1 MRTSFVGMTP
11 AKKERERSV
20 LLFQLPLTQLRCT
33 QNPQQDEGRGTR
45 IFIHWY
51 FMSGDQKNVRT
62 ITEDTS
68 KCSSRK
74 EKKKNNRHELIL
86 KAPRY
91 PSDSHRS
98 SQDLHLL
105 CEQQHPKSRRGRHL
119 CGPVQPPCSDPELQH
134 LG

>member
-20 LLFQLPLTQLRCT
+20 LLFQLMLTRLRCT

-51 FMSGDQKNVRT
+51 FMLGDQKNKRT

-68 KCSSRK
+68 KCSLRK
-74 EKKKNNRHELIL
+74 EKKKNRRELIL
-86 KAPRY
+86 EAPRY

-98 SQDLHLL
+98 SQDLCLL
-105 CEQQHPKSRRGRHL
+105 REQQYPKSRGGRYL
-119 CGPVQPPCSDPELQH
+119 CFPVQMPCSDPELQH